1 MIDMKKLKKS
11 RFLVLFAMIFI
22 LALNFAVFAKTD
34 VPQYTD
40 KFFVNDFANVLDDET
55 ERYIFETG
63 KAYNNGGGPQVV
75 VLTMNSIGSDSVE
88 EFSVKTARQWGIGSK
103 DEDNGVLILLVTESR
118 DIRIEVGYG
127 LEGVLNDGKCGR
139 FIRNASGMLSA
150 GDYSGGIRQIYSDVI
165 GELESPP
172 PGDEEEDEGVE
183 FIIALI
189 IAVVLIIVIMLL
201 NKRKFH
207 DGGSNGSNGGRGGG
221 FFIGGFGGFGGSSG
235 GFGGSSGGGFSGG
248 GGSFGGG
255 GASGKF

>member
-1 MIDMKKLKKS
+1 MTGMKKSKKS
-11 RFLVLFAMIFI
+11 RFFALFAII
-22 LALNFAVFAKTD
+22 IVLALNFTVFAKTD
-34 VPQYTD
+34 VPSHTD

-55 ERYIFETG
+55 EQYIFETG
-63 KAYNNGGGPQVV
+63 KAYNSGGGSQVV

-103 DEDNGVLILLVTESR
+103 DEDNGVLILLVIESR

-139 FIRNASGMLSA
+139 FIRNASEMLSA

-165 GELESPP
+165 NELESPTP
-172 PGDEEEDEGVE
+172 DDENDEGS
-183 FIIALI
+183 I
-189 IAVVLIIVIMLL
+189 VLETIFVIVIIILL
-201 NKRKFH
+201 LIFNIIGPR
-207 DGGSNGSNGGRGGG
+207 GGGRGRRRSGR
-221 FFIGGFGGFGGSSG
+221 FFVGGGFGGFG